1 VRRLDGA
8 SRREALSM
16 GCPLTLTL
24 SLQGEGISQRELRAV
39 GVGRILQV
47 ETSSFEDEA

>member
-1 VRRLDGA
+1 MGSGGVLRRVSNWTVG
-8 SRREALSM
+8 
-16 GCPLTLTL
+16 PLTLTL
-24 SLQGEGISQRELRAV
+24 SLRGEGISQRELRAV